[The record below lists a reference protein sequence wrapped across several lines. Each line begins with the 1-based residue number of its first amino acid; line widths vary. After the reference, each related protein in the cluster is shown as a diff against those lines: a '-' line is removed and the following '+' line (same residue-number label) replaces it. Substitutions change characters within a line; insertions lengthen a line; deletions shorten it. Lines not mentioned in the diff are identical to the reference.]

1 MHIEIPLYVL
11 KKIIWTINDTSTL
24 LCEIYYMFINNGNV
38 SINLRIT

>member
-1 MHIEIPLYVL
+1 MHIEIPL
-11 KKIIWTINDTSTL
+11 KKIIWSIKDTLTL